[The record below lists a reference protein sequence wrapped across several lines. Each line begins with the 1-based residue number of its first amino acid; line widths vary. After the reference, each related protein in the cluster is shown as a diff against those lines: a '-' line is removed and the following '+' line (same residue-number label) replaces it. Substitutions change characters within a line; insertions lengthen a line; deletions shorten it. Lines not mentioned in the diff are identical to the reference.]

1 MAITDYHA
9 KYFAYEL
16 TRQRRGG
23 DVGRITQLLCD
34 ASVDPVITI
43 GGASPGPP

>member
-1 MAITDYHA
+1 MTITDYHA

-23 DVGRITQLLCD
+23 DVGRLTSRSMLR
-34 ASVDPVITI
+34 
-43 GGASPGPP
+43 